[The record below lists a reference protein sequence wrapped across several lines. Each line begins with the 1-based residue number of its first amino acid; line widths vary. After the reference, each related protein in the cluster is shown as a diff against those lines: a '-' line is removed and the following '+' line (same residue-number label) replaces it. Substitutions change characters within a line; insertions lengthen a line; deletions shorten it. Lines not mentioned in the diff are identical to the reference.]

1 VYTYTMTPDSHTPS
15 DAVE

>member
-1 VYTYTMTPDSHTPS
+1 MTPDSHTPS